1 MPSPRWRPGESG
13 NVAGRKPGS
22 RNRLSDEIISSF
34 LRDWRKH
41 GDKAL
46 EKVRRTQ
53 PGGLLKLAVIL
64 VPKEHKVEHTDTY
77 TNLST
82 EQIEAYIAEIQE
94 RLDRRAAGRQAKV
107 IDAEG
112 VETTA
117 VASTTPP
124 VLEPPKRRSNR
135 LMTEA
140 DTAIGPAGAQ
150 AEEAQGAIATARV
163 QCGRAAGVETSAEA
177 IGNSSASPCR

>member
-1 MPSPRWRPGESG
+1 MMPPISYRIVAGREGRTKVNRRG

-53 PGGLLKLAVIL
+53 PAVYCKLAVLL

-82 EQIEAYIAEIQE
+82 EQIQAYIAEIQE
-94 RLDRRAAGRQAKV
+94 RLDRRAAGDQAKL
-107 IDAEG
+107 IDG
-112 VETTA
+112 DPVETTA
-117 VASTTPP
+117 LP
-124 VLEPPKRRSNR
+124 VPVEVPKPKRRNSI
-135 LMTEA
+135 MAAA
-140 DTAIGPAGAQ
+140 DAA
-150 AEEAQGAIATARV
+150 V
-163 QCGRAAGVETSAEA
+163 LGRDEV
-177 IGNSSASPCR
+177 

>member
-1 MPSPRWRPGESG
+1 MPSPRWRSGESG

-53 PGGLLKLAVIL
+53 PAVYCKLAVLL

-82 EQIEAYIAEIQE
+82 EQIEAYIAEIQD
-94 RLDRRAAGRQAKV
+94 RLDRRAAGDQAKL
-107 IDAEG
+107 IDGEA
-112 VETTA
+112 VKTTA
-117 VASTTPP
+117 VAATTPL
-124 VLEPPKRRSNR
+124 VLEPPKCRSNR
-135 LMTEA
+135 LMMEA
-140 DTAIGPAGAQ
+140 DTAIGSQERKP
-150 AEEAQGAIATARV
+150 RKPKPPLPP
-163 QCGRAAGVETSAEA
+163 RA
-177 IGNSSASPCR
+177 